1 MNKLFVSATLTA
13 VLAFVAAC
21 GGRMEPGIQDSQAAA
36 GYTSDDVEDGIGGEV
51 SAGGSS
57 ATAARSTG
65 GASVVASSAGGS
77 PEIITDDFG
86 GNASTGDTSSSTSFA
101 TGGSSA
107 TNVAGSSSV
116 AATGGSS
123 AMATGG
129 SAGATTQACEHEL
142 SVQSAQHNQETV
154 LPGERDVSTLTV
166 RVTALCQDVH
176 IRKMS
181 FQFSALTK
189 DVAGKGPFRSGGV
202 ENFTNI
208 RLMNPGNV
216 TYAGPTALVS
226 TTKEE
231 VNLATFVDAITV
243 PAYTTHTFTVK
254 VDVSPDFSSPLKD
267 SQYSVAFYALETEGS
282 PVRLLQGMTE
292 SFPRNT
298 FGFPRLDSIGMPTP
312 FFTVALV
319 GKEAPVHISLAPTT
333 PPGRTMS
340 IDEAEGTMIANDERL
355 RVVVTAKDRDT
366 NFKGLII
373 RRSGTSTA
381 PITSALVGDN
391 VGSETFVE
399 TVDNATGTI
408 VAVPNG
414 GVRVIP
420 ANTSLTLYVHTTFD
434 VREED
439 NGKTVSFG
447 VESLSDVFSP
457 VTGDSGFPIRGNT
470 FTFTNIQSFPLN

>member
-13 VLAFVAAC
+13 VLALVAAC
-21 GGRMEPGIQDSQAAA
+21 GGRMEPGIQGSQAAA
-36 GYTSDDVEDGIGGEV
+36 GYVSDDVEDGIGGEV

-65 GASVVASSAGGS
+65 GASVAVSSAGGS

-86 GNASTGDTSSSTSFA
+86 GNASTGGASSSTSLA
-101 TGGSSA
+101 TGGSSIA
-107 TNVAGSSSV
+107 
-116 AATGGSS
+116 
-123 AMATGG
+123 ATGG

-142 SVQSAQHNQETV
+142 SVQSAQHNQGTI

-181 FQFSALTK
+181 FQISALTK
-189 DVAGKGPFRSGGV
+189 DVSGKGPFRSGGV

-216 TYAGPTALVS
+216 VYAGPTALVS

-231 VNLATFVDAITV
+231 VNLATFADAITV

-298 FGFPRLDSIGMPTP
+298 FGFPRLDSIEMPTP

-319 GKEAPVHISLAPTT
+319 GKEAPVHISLSPIT

-340 IDEAEGTMIANDERL
+340 IDEAEGTMIANHERL
-355 RVVVTAKDRDT
+355 RVIVSAKDRDT

-447 VESLSDVFSP
+447 VESLSDVLSP
-457 VTGDSGFPIRGNT
+457 VTGDSSFPIRGNA